1 MAEWASQAEIA
12 FQDELWI
19 GRTPSGGGAVEWTQ
33 IGGIESLPFPER
45 TPEDVDVTHMQ
56 SPGRTR
62 ETIPGLM
69 PVADTSLEK
78 QYWPTH
84 EGDILLD
91 ELAGLTE
98 TGEAEDVLIEFSIDG
113 GARRTYRGRINTFTP
128 GTTVAEKRM
137 VTVGMSIFDRQ
148 PTNDRVVA

>member
-1 MAEWASQAEIA
+1 MAEWASQAAIA

-19 GRTPSGGGAVEWTQ
+19 GRTDGGTTEWTQ
-33 IGGIESLPFPER
+33 IGGITALPFPER

-78 QYWPTH
+78 QYWPDH
-84 EGDILLD
+84 QGDILLE
-91 ELAGLTE
+91 ELAELTE
-98 TGEAEDVLIEFSIDG
+98 IGESEDVLVEFLIEG
-113 GARRTYRGRINTFTP
+113 GTRRTYRARVNSYTP
-128 GTTVAEKRM
+128 SSTVAETRM
-137 VTVGMSIFDRQ
+137 ATLAMSIFERQ
-148 PTNDRVVA
+148 AANDRVVAS

>member
-1 MAEWASQAEIA
+1 MVEWASQAAIA

-19 GRTPSGGGAVEWTQ
+19 GRTVDGATEWQQ
-33 IGGIESLPFPER
+33 IGGITSLPFPER

-69 PVADTSLEK
+69 PVADASLEK

-84 EGDILLD
+84 PGDILLE
-91 ELAGLTE
+91 ELAGLAE
-98 TGEAEDVLIEFSIDG
+98 TGESENVLIEFLIEG
-113 GARRTYRGRINTFTP
+113 GTRRTYRGRINSYTP
-128 GTTVAEKRM
+128 SSSVAETRMATVA
-137 VTVGMSIFDRQ
+137 MSIFDRQ
-148 PTNDRVVA
+148 PANSRVVTP